1 MLAITENSEG
11 ETRRRFQF
19 CIERLQGLGRL
30 FLQLPARSIRSLERG
45 GARDRPGALLAGV
58 GCAPRLPGRRESV
71 PPAYRNGLAKSRF
84 FPHFVRFQR
93 FARQKISLSVMTPT
107 PV

>member
-58 GCAPRLPGRRESV
+58 GCAPRLPGRRESI
-71 PPAYRNGLAKSRF
+71 PPAYRNGLAQNRDSFRILCVFNALQGRKFPSR
-84 FPHFVRFQR
+84 
-93 FARQKISLSVMTPT
+93 S
-107 PV
+107 